1 MQFIFLYSFLF
12 LFGLAMGSFLNAVV
26 YRLQKGESFLLAP
39 SETRKGFSSFFERS
53 YCPKCEYELGWQD
66 LIPLA
71 SFIFLKGKCR
81 YCKEKISWQYPLVE
95 LITGLIF
102 LAIGF
107 RNSNLLFYGN
117 NTLWI
122 WSTFFD
128 IAIAGF
134 LVIIFLY
141 DLKHFIIP
149 DVVIYPAIIVAFVYR
164 LCEIFGFGNQI
175 WPEGIGITFLTLL
188 SDPILSAFG
197 ASAFF
202 LFIVLISRGKWMGI
216 GDIKL
221 AFLMGLFLGFPEV
234 LVALFSAYC
243 LGAIIGVG
251 LIILGKKSLKSEVP
265 FGPFLATGTLIAFF
279 WGPEII
285 RWYLNFFTF

>member
-1 MQFIFLYSFLF
+1 MPLLILYSFLF
-12 LFGLAMGSFLNAVV
+12 LFGLAMGSFLNVIV
-26 YRLQKGESFLLAP
+26 YRLQKGESFLLSP

-53 YCPKCEYELGWQD
+53 YCPKCEHELGWQD

-95 LITGLIF
+95 LVTGLIF
-102 LAIGF
+102 LAIGL
-107 RNSNLLFYGN
+107 RNSSLLFYGN
-117 NTLWI
+117 NTLWV

-175 WPEGIGITFLTLL
+175 WPEGINITFLNLL

-234 LVALFSAYC
+234 LVALFSAFF
-243 LGAIIGVG
+243 LGAIIGIG
-251 LIILGKKSLKSEVP
+251 LIVFGKKSLKSEVP